1 MKSDWFVYILQTAAG
16 LYYTGITTDPE
27 RRLAEHRGD
36 HGGKPKGAKSLRGKG
51 PLTLVYTQ
59 PARDRSE
66 ASRFEARIKKF
77 SRLDKKRLI
86 AGDKGVL
93 AKLVQDMP

>member
-27 RRLAEHRGD
+27 RRLAEHGGD
-36 HGGKPKGAKSLRGKG
+36 RKGAKSLRGKG
-51 PLTLVYTQ
+51 PLTLVYTR

-66 ASRFEARIKKF
+66 ASILEARIKKC
-77 SRLDKKRLI
+77 SRADKARLV
-86 AGDKGVL
+86 AGDKAVL
-93 AKLVQDMP
+93 MKLLAVKRS